1 MTTIHKVLETYW
13 GYSEFRPLQQ
23 DIVES
28 ALAQKDTLALLPTGG
43 GKSICFQV
51 PALAM
56 DGICLVVSPLIALMK
71 DQVANLQSKGIAA
84 HAIYSGLSQPDI
96 QLILNNC
103 VHGGVKFLYLSPERL
118 ASDLLKS
125 QITQMNVCLLAI
137 DEAHCISQ
145 WGYDFRPEYRK
156 IKEIRELLP
165 KVPVLALTASATA
178 AVVDDIQ
185 NQLGFK
191 TKLAF
196 RKSFERSNLHYI
208 VRYHENKLEKMLHS
222 FQSSKGSG
230 LVYVRNRKLAEEIAE
245 FLVQNKVNAS
255 FYHAG
260 LEAELRQK
268 RQDDWIENRTRIMV
282 CTNAFGMGIDKP
294 DCRLVIHY
302 QMPDCLE
309 AYYQEAGR
317 AGRNG
322 ESAYCLLLYQTAD
335 AHIMRARLAKQF
347 PDAETLKKVYQSL
360 GSYYKIAIG
369 EAMAEPMPFNIQEFS
384 SYVKLNAV
392 TVFNS
397 LKLLSLL
404 ELVRTNEA
412 VNQPSK
418 VKFLIKGNELFHFQN
433 NQALYSDLIQLLLRS
448 YGGIFDYYVS
458 VSEKQLAIQLNVSE
472 NSLKEYLLKLHEL
485 VVIEYTPANNEASL
499 SLLGPRLDANYLPVS
514 SEIIRFRKKME
525 EDKLEAMIEY
535 AENKTL
541 CRSRV
546 LLKYFDELNV
556 LDCGTCDVC
565 KEKSGKYWSDTKL
578 KTLLQQL
585 EKLDWSEGISMKE
598 LSKKLKNYRDEDLA
612 IACRIF
618 LDKGILQLNTQQEFN
633 WVKRKES

>member
-1 MTTIHKVLETYW
+1 MTSIHKVLEEYW

-23 DIVES
+23 EIVES
-28 ALAQKDTLALLPTGG
+28 ALAKKDTLALLPTGG

-84 HAIYSGLSQPDI
+84 QAIYSGLSQFDI

-118 ASDLLKS
+118 ASELLKS

-165 KVPVLALTASATA
+165 NVPVLALTASATA

-222 FQSSKGSG
+222 FQSTQGSG
-230 LVYVRNRKLAEEIAE
+230 LVYVRNRKLAEEIAN
-245 FLVQNKVNAS
+245 FLVQNNVNAS

-260 LEAELRQK
+260 LDANVRQS

-322 ESAYCLLLYQTAD
+322 ASAYCLLLYQTAD

-347 PDAETLKKVYQSL
+347 PNAEILKNVYQAL
-360 GSYYKIAIG
+360 GNYYKLAVG
-369 EAMAEPMPFNIQEFS
+369 EEMPEPMPFNIQEFS
-384 SYVKLNAV
+384 SYAKMNAI
-392 TVFNS
+392 TVFHA

-418 VKFLIKGNELFHFQN
+418 VKFLVKGNELFHFQ
-433 NQALYSDLIQLLLRS
+433 QKQTLYSELIQLLLRS

-458 VSEKQLAIQLNVSE
+458 ISEKQLAIQLNVSE
-472 NSLKEYLLKLHEL
+472 NSLGTYLQKLQEL
-485 VVIEYTPANNEASL
+485 GVIDYSPQNNEASL
-499 SLLGPRLDANYLPVS
+499 HFIGARLDVNYLPVS

-535 AENKTL
+535 AENTKL

-546 LLKYFDELNV
+546 LLKYFDETNV
-556 LDCGTCDVC
+556 KDCGTCDVC
-565 KEKSGKYWSDTKL
+565 REKSGKYWSDTKL
-578 KTLLQQL
+578 NNLLLQLQQL
-585 EKLDWSEGISMKE
+585 NWDKGYSIKE
-598 LSKKLKNYRDEDLA
+598 LSSKLKNYRDEDLA
-612 IACRIF
+612 TACRIF
-618 LDKGILQLNTQQEFN
+618 LDKGILQLNSQQEFN